1 MKSRALT
8 KADTRALWYA
18 VQCLS
23 LEVRV
28 MHADPANFTQEQLK
42 AEQQRLRAAR
52 AALRKVN
59 AIRANGGPGAE
70 AA

>member
-1 MKSRALT
+1 MKPRGALT

-23 LEVRV
+23 VEVRV
-28 MHADPANFTQEQLK
+28 MSASPADFTPEQVK
-42 AEQQRLRAAR
+42 DEQQKLRAAR

-59 AIRANGGPGAE
+59 AIRALGQPAAE
-70 AA
+70 A